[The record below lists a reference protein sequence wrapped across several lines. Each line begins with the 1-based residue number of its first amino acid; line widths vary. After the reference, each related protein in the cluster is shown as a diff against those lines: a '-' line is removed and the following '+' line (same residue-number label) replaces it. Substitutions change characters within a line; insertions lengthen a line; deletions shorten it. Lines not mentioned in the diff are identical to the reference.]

1 MYGRGSFWRCSRF
14 WRAWTEREQYSDPL
28 QFQSRAQDRLTNV
41 AVWIVNHLSEDLSVE
56 HLAEKVNVC
65 HDILTAY
72 LKILSAIP
80 PRISWKT
87 PARRST
93 RLLGE
98 RAREIRRRSSDL
110 IVRVSTQYY
119 TLQTRPP
126 ERRRRRSASSLLARR
141 RVLNVSVAVLCFV
154 SLASST
160 VSASPET
167 TESEVLVAHGVLSRN
182 GKAGTVWICP
192 ALPSR
197 HGTTDKQNRQ
207 YGRIGKTAPMPI
219 GICTLCLLTKDLKE
233 SHRMPGSLYKR

>member
-65 HDILTAY
+65 HDILAAY

-98 RAREIRRRSSDL
+98 RAREIRRRSSHL

-141 RVLNVSVAVLCFV
+141 RVLNVSFSVLCLCHWPV
-154 SLASST
+154 PPSPRRQRPLNRKSSSPTVYSL
-160 VSASPET
+160 
-167 TESEVLVAHGVLSRN
+167 L
-182 GKAGTVWICP
+182 GT
-192 ALPSR
+192 AR
-197 HGTTDKQNRQ
+197 REQ
-207 YGRIGKTAPMPI
+207 YGFAPLFLLGTELRINRIGSMGGLGRPRPCLSESAPSVCSRRI
-219 GICTLCLLTKDLKE
+219 
-233 SHRMPGSLYKR
+233 